1 MKRKPPKTIPTLLA
15 LILLA
20 VTVFLGVFLIKRSQT
35 FSLKA
40 NPQNTPREVKIT
52 NVSDTSFTV
61 SWTTAA
67 SISGF
72 LGFGETN
79 QLGQSAEDDR
89 DKGTGTKETYFSH
102 YVTVQNLKASTKYY
116 FKIYAGSLA
125 FDNNGK
131 PYEITTGPTI
141 NLPLPAADTAFGVIL
156 EAGGNPAKG
165 AIVYLGLANTTPLSS
180 LVKNDGSWVI
190 PLSMAR
196 NLSLTNYSSYDKE
209 IQVEEIFVQG
219 ANLGTA
225 TAICTTKNDNPVP
238 SLTLGQTYDFRQP
251 TPTGQA
257 FSGGMG
263 FQETDLT
270 LSPAPTAGLT
280 KTPSVQPTSKPGF
293 NLEPSASLPAEGSR
307 LNILNPQ
314 EGETINTQRP
324 EIIGTAPSEKILE
337 ISIESDLPLSGQI
350 LTDQTGDWKW
360 NPPADLPA
368 GEHTITVSFKD
379 DNGLIQKVTRKF
391 TVLAVGEDEL
401 PSFTATPSGEI
412 SPTVSVE
419 PTRTVGTPTPTPGQ
433 PSSGSLTAT
442 AFFLIMGIAL
452 IIIGYNYF
460 QWTNQ

>member
-1 MKRKPPKTIPTLLA
+1 MKTKPPKTIPTFLA
-15 LILLA
+15 LLLLG

-40 NPQNTPREVKIT
+40 NPQNTPQEVKIT

-61 SWTTAA
+61 SWITKS
-67 SISGF
+67 SIPGF
-72 LGFGETN
+72 LGIGETS

-89 DKGTGTKETYFSH
+89 DKGTGAKESFFTH
-102 YVTVQNLKASTKYY
+102 YVTVQNLKSSTKYY

-131 PYEITTGPTI
+131 PYEVTTGPAI
-141 NLPLPAADTAFGVIL
+141 NLPLPAADAAFGVIL

-219 ANLGTA
+219 ANMGTA

-251 TPTGQA
+251 TPTGQPVGEIA
-257 FSGGMG
+257 G
-263 FQETDLT
+263 FQPAGLAT
-270 LSPAPTAGLT
+270 SSAPTSNLT
-280 KTPSVQPTSKPGF
+280 GTPAVQPTSKPGF
-293 NLEPSASLPAEGSR
+293 NPESSTFLPAGSSR
-307 LNILNPQ
+307 LNVLNPQ
-314 EGETINTQRP
+314 EGEVINTQRP

-337 ISIESDLPLSGQI
+337 ILVESDLILSGQI
-350 LTDQTGDWKW
+350 LTDETGSWKW
-360 NPPADLPA
+360 SPPADLSP
-368 GEHTITVSFKD
+368 GEHTITVSLKD

-391 TVLAVGEDEL
+391 TVLAVGENEL

-412 SPTVSVE
+412 SLTPSPE
-419 PTRTVGTPTPTPGQ
+419 PTRIVGTPTPTPSQ
-433 PSSGSLTAT
+433 PPTGSLTVT
-442 AFFLIMGIAL
+442 AFFLIMGVIL